1 MSQEERLAKI
11 IAEIFTRDNE
21 NFSPELVAEEV
32 VARFGEWFDGELNRF
47 SESYAEFKKEKSVG
61 NGSYVSESPFSAG
74 AGLAVNEVIHNCPD
88 CGIPFICH
96 PMQSTKTKCLK
107 CTGAAGNAN
116 SQDNR
121 R

>member
-32 VARFGEWFDGELNRF
+32 ISRFGEWFYGGLSRF
-47 SESYAEFKKEKSVG
+47 RESYAKHMRDELGVS
-61 NGSYVSESPFSAG
+61 GSYITESPFSDG
-74 AGLAVNEVIHNCPD
+74 SWLADNEVIHICPG
-88 CGIPFICH
+88 CGSLFICH
-96 PMQSTKTKCLK
+96 PMQSMETKCLK
-107 CTGAAGNAN
+107 CVGATGNAN
-116 SQDNR
+116 SKDNR